1 MGLQLTIRNFIHR
14 HIFRLW
20 LLAPAVF
27 AGIMLLSLNIVYI
40 IYLLLLPPTPT
51 QLSFDGDTCA
61 QRKNLKQMMNQP
73 TPQDTLKLLDFE
85 HVQTIWA
92 VFGTPDILL
101 IFISISIFI
110 GPMFFFCFIERNK
123 LHLQRKKDERDFVI
137 AHMQH
142 STIRERGFHNGC
154 FTELFGSLLNALVF
168 CVSGFIYMAHLG
180 NDVLTV
186 DNDKGDAKMPCV
198 RLIGVVQSA
207 TLLLI
212 SFRRGNTRRYAKLQ
226 MENISTDQTQTVN
239 NSNNNKT
246 RNIEYYYGR
255 KMVAQKIRYCQ
266 SVKTKNG
273 AHSSNNN
280 RHSPSFFNLCRTLFI
295 AFISDHQNAAG
306 ICIFLFCC
314 ILQIVERL
322 SNEWSLVDQLLS
334 NFPPFRALLAQNE
347 CICTVSAGC
356 PLEHFVFAEFIFC
369 MPIAYICR
377 IFKHWRGLLN
387 QRRYIYA
394 IYPTISEEEKR
405 AIRNRGKI
413 VVTIM
418 LTELDLLDRNLLS
431 RFSRA

>member
-1 MGLQLTIRNFIHR
+1 MGLQSSIYHFFQS
-14 HIFRLW
+14 HIFRLL
-20 LLAPAVF
+20 LLALAIF

-61 QRKNLKQMMNQP
+61 QRKILKQMMNQGGAK
-73 TPQDTLKLLDFE
+73 DKRKLLDFE

-101 IFISISIFI
+101 YFIYICVFI
-110 GPMFFFCFIERNK
+110 GPMFFLYFMGLNMRHNIN
-123 LHLQRKKDERDFVI
+123 KKDERDIVI
-137 AHMQH
+137 AYMQH
-142 STIRERGFHNGC
+142 STIQHRELVFKNGC
-154 FTELFGSLLNALVF
+154 PIEFFGLVLNALVF
-168 CVSGFIYMAHLG
+168 NTCALIYPSHIG
-180 NDVLTV
+180 NNVLRDAGIRCIRLV
-186 DNDKGDAKMPCV
+186 D
-198 RLIGVVQSA
+198 VVQITS
-207 TLLLI
+207 LLMI
-212 SFRRGNTRRYAKLQ
+212 SFNRGSGNTRRYAKLQ
-226 MENISTDQTQTVN
+226 MENISTDQTVN
-239 NSNNNKT
+239 NNNNKT

-255 KMVAQKIRYCQ
+255 KMTARKIRSRNNDICTCCRNCQ
-266 SVKTKNG
+266 LDKIRNNICTKNG
-273 AHSSNNN
+273 AHSSNSNSS
-280 RHSPSFFNLCRTLFI
+280 RHTPSCFDVCRQCRLLFI
-295 AFISDHQNAAG
+295 AVISDHQNAIG

-314 ILQIVERL
+314 ILQIVESL
-322 SNEWSLVDQLLS
+322 LNEWSLVDQLLS

-369 MPIAYICR
+369 MPITYIWR

-413 VVTIM
+413 
-418 LTELDLLDRNLLS
+418 
-431 RFSRA
+431 